1 VPQFDGKRVSRPW
14 YRILNEARAHG
25 VRFLLTSGR
34 RTMAEQAA
42 LFHQNMQLVGGRW
55 VRKPGRP
62 LTAWPSPTAPH
73 IRVGRID
80 HALDVNA
87 LDGGENRLQAWLRDH
102 DVISTNPV
110 PGEPWHLEAPAG
122 DLDRLSDR
130 IQREHQQ
137 ERDRYQRLNARKPAG
152 ERKVSDEGIALIANY
167 EGFVPYAYNDAA
179 GHATVGYGR
188 LLHTGPVNAADRQEY
203 GTKSNPK
210 VTKPQALKWLRE
222 DVSDAAGTVR
232 SVVKVPVRQQE
243 FDALV
248 SLTYNIGGGAFGSS
262 TLLRELNAGHYRRAA
277 NQFLRWNRAGGQ
289 VLLGLSRR
297 RQAERK
303 LFKSKRD

>member
-1 VPQFDGKRVSRPW
+1 MPQFDGKRVSRPW

-34 RTMAEQAA
+34 RTMAEQTR

-55 VRKPGRP
+55 VRRPGRP
-62 LTAWPSPTAPH
+62 LTAFPSPTAPH

-110 PGEPWHLEAPAG
+110 PGEPWHLAAPAG
-122 DLDRLSDR
+122 DLDRLADR
-130 IQREHQQ
+130 IQREHQK
-137 ERDRYQRLNARKPAG
+137 ERDRLKRLNKREPPSH
-152 ERKVSDEGIALIANY
+152 RKVSDEGIALIANF
-167 EGFVPYAYNDAA
+167 EGYVPYAYNDAA

-210 VTKPQALKWLRE
+210 VTKAAALKWLRK
-222 DVSDAAGTVR
+222 DVAEAEGAVR
-232 SVVKVPVRQQE
+232 STVQAPLRQQGY
-243 FDALV
+243 DALV

-262 TLLRELNAGHYRRAA
+262 TLLRELNRKHYRRAA
-277 NQFLRWNRAGGQ
+277 EQFLRWNRAGGR

-297 RQAERK
+297 RRAERA
-303 LFKSKRD
+303 LFKSKRT

>member
-25 VRFLLTSGR
+25 VRFLLTGGR

-55 VRKPGRP
+55 VRRPGRP
-62 LTAWPSPTAPH
+62 LTAFPSPTAPH

-122 DLDRLSDR
+122 DLDRLADR
-130 IQREHQQ
+130 IQREHQK
-137 ERDRYQRLNARKPAG
+137 ERDRLKRLNKREPPSH
-152 ERKVSDEGIALIANY
+152 RKVSDEGIALIANF
-167 EGFVPYAYNDAA
+167 EGLRLDAYKPVASEQWW
-179 GHATVGYGR
+179 TIGYGHYGPDVQKGMR
-188 LLHTGPVNAADRQEY
+188 ITRERALELLR
-203 GTKSNPK
+203 K
-210 VTKPQALKWLRE
+210 
-222 DVSDAAGTVR
+222 DVKIAEGAVR
-232 SVVKVPVRQQE
+232 NLVRVSLRQQE
-243 FDALV
+243 YDALV
-248 SLTYNIGGGAFGSS
+248 SFAFNVGNGAFGSS
-262 TLLRELNAGHYRRAA
+262 TLLRLLNQRKYRAA
-277 NQFLRWNRAGGQ
+277 GWQFKRWSRDGTGR

-297 RQAERK
+297 RTAEHK
-303 LFKSKRD
+303 LYRSKRK